1 MALHRLT
8 RITIGVPNVEE
19 TAAYYGEFGL
29 TEGGT
34 EFPAADAGGS
44 GAAAGE
50 RNFSTGDG
58 GEQLRLVATPRRR
71 LVKLRVGTHDP
82 DDIERVADSLAR
94 LGVTA
99 ERTGNGVRTYDPG
112 TEVTVVVEIADRI
125 KQEDTP
131 SPPYNTPGHIARP
144 DTRAPGVLREN
155 RVQPRKLG
163 HVVLGSTDQESSQKL
178 FTEGLGFKISDTV
191 PGLAAFMRCS
201 TDHHNV
207 LVQQAPL
214 AFLHHTSWQVNDID
228 EVGRGATMMLEK
240 DPARH
245 VWGLDRP
252 PRRVQLFWHLRD
264 PAGNCPSTTRPGST
278 SMMRCCKLRTWEKAC
293 AACTTGARRRRRR
306 SSPPSSQPIV
316 IGHSFGGLIAQKLL
330 AGGQEAAA
338 IAIDPGQIKGVKPL
352 PLAQFALGS
361 RRCLDRATR
370 SGP

>member
-19 TAAYYGEFGL
+19 TAGYYGEFGL
-29 TEGGT
+29 TENGA
-34 EFPAADAGGS
+34 ESPAAGAGGP

-71 LVKLRVGTHDP
+71 LVELRVGADDP
-82 DDIERVADSLAR
+82 DDIERVAGSLAG
-94 LGVTA
+94 LGVTV

-163 HVVLGSTDQESSQKL
+163 HVVLGSTDQEASQKL

-245 VWGLDRP
+245 VWGLGRHH
-252 PRRVQLFWHLRD
+252 VGSNFFYYLKD
-264 PAGNCPSTTRPGST
+264 PAGNFSEYYSDLDCIVDDALWTP
-278 SMMRCCKLRTWEKAC
+278 RTWE
-293 AACTTGARRRRRR
+293 GMRGLYNWGPPP
-306 SSPPSSQPIV
+306 PPSFLAPED
-316 IGHSFGGLIAQKLL
+316 L
-330 AGGQEAAA
+330 AGLMT
-338 IAIDPGQIKGVKPL
+338 GVHG
-352 PLAQFALGS
+352 GS
-361 RRCLDRATR
+361 
-370 SGP
+370 